1 MASSY
6 ERFGL
11 NLAPDL
17 SIGTMPMSP
26 RALKASRMSLMCS
39 IFKTGRF
46 RHSLWL
52 GALLVA
58 LAGCASTPAP
68 RFEGLPD
75 RVELKSVPFFR
86 GNAYQSG
93 PGTLASLLASHQVQ
107 VTPGLLDKPL
117 QLPAGE
123 DRLEQSMP
131 RVAREYGF
139 LVYPLNPELEAL
151 LAQVA
156 AGYPVMVRYS
166 DGSAWWKSPRYATLV
181 GYDRFK
187 QTVLVNSGMYRR
199 AAMSF
204 GDFKSAWKDAGSWA
218 VLIQSPRQIP
228 AGVDRQR
235 WLEAAREL
243 SQAGQQQA
251 AEEAVKSLAR

>member
-1 MASSY
+1 
-6 ERFGL
+6 
-11 NLAPDL
+11 
-17 SIGTMPMSP
+17 MP
-26 RALKASRMSLMCS
+26 LMFS
-39 IFKTGRF
+39 GFT
-46 RHSLWL
+46 
-52 GALLVA
+52 GALLPRSLWAGV
-58 LAGCASTPAP
+58 LLLILSGCASGPAP
-68 RFEGLPD
+68 RLDGLPD

-86 GNAYQSG
+86 GNAHQSG
-93 PGTLASLLASHQVQ
+93 PGTLASMLASHQVQ

-117 QLPAGE
+117 ELPAAE
-123 DRLEQSMP
+123 DRLEQNMP

-139 LVYPLNPELEAL
+139 LVYLLDAELEAL

-166 DGSAWWKSPRYATLV
+166 DGSAWWKSSRYATLV

-187 QTVLVNSGMYRR
+187 QTVLINTGMSRR

-204 GDFKSAWKDAGSWA
+204 GDFRSAWKDAGSWA
-218 VLIQSPRQIP
+218 VLIQGPRQIP
-228 AGVDRQR
+228 ARVDRQR
-235 WLEAAREL
+235 WLDAAREL